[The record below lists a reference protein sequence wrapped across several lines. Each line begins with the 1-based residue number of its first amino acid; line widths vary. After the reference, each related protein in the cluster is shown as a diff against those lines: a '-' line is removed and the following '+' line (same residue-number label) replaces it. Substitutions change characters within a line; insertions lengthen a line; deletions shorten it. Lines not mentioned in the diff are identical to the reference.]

1 MKESYENVSIVLDKI
16 KYSDHNWLL
25 CGDLKIIGII
35 LGMQSGNIKYPCF
48 LCLFDSRDRSNHY
61 KKKNWPERKSLEPGS
76 PNVLKAPLVD
86 VSKILVPPLHLKL
99 GLMTQFVKALDKTGK
114 CFEYIAKKMPTLSVA
129 KLEADHMT
137 KTEKAAW
144 TSFRDVCQNFLGNKK
159 SPNYKKMGY
168 SFLQKHES

>member
-1 MKESYENVSIVLDKI
+1 
-16 KYSDHNWLL
+16 
-25 CGDLKIIGII
+25 
-35 LGMQSGNIKYPCF
+35 MQSGNIKYPCF

-99 GLMTQFVKALDKTGK
+99 GLKTQFVKALDKTGK

-129 KLEADHMT
+129 KLEAGIFDGPKIRILFNDGNFTDHMT

-159 SPNYKKMGY
+159 SPNYKKM
-168 SFLQKHES
+168 KN